1 MSLYR
6 QPGMLMYWTH
16 ETIAPWQTEEWKQ
29 QMREQLRPNAYLRM
43 IENRWVSGESTFI
56 DLDWW
61 DRCTDAQAR
70 PIISDPSLPVWV
82 GVDASVKRDSTAIVV
97 CSWDEEQKG
106 VRLVWHRIFQPTPQD
121 PLNFEDTIE
130 ETLLDLANRFTIEE
144 IKFDPFQMIST
155 AQRLQEARL
164 PMMEFPQTVSNLT
177 AASSNLFDL
186 IKGGNL
192 ISYPD
197 TELRLALSRTVALE
211 TSRGWRIAK
220 QKTSHKIDVVV
231 ALAMAALAAVEATKG
246 SREFFYISLR
256 ELRQPE
262 NPMRRERDFFGESLR
277 IFRS

>member
-16 ETIAPWQTEEWKQ
+16 EAIAPWQTEEWKQ

-43 IENRWVSGESTFI
+43 IENRWVSGESTFV

-61 DRCTDAQAR
+61 DRCTDAEAR
-70 PIISDPSLPVWV
+70 PVISDPSLPVWV

-97 CSWDEEQKG
+97 CSWNEKQKR
-106 VRLVWHRIFQPTPQD
+106 VRLVWHRIFQPTPKD

-130 ETLLDLANRFTIEE
+130 ETLLDLANRFTVEE

-164 PMMEFPQTVSNLT
+164 PMLEFAQTVPNLT

-186 IKGGNL
+186 IKSGNL

-231 ALAMAALAAVEATKG
+231 ALAMAALAVVEATKG
-246 SREFFYISLR
+246 SREVFYISPH
-256 ELRQPE
+256 ELRRPE

>member
-16 ETIAPWQTEEWKQ
+16 EAIAPWQTEEWKQ

-61 DRCTDAQAR
+61 DRCTDAEAR

-97 CSWDEEQKG
+97 CSWNEKQNR
-106 VRLVWHRIFQPTPQD
+106 VCLVWHRIFQPTPQD

-130 ETLLDLANRFTIEE
+130 ETLLDLANRFTVEE

-164 PMMEFPQTVSNLT
+164 PMLEFAQTVPNLT

-186 IKGGNL
+186 IKSGNL

-231 ALAMAALAAVEATKG
+231 ALAMAALAVVEATKG
-246 SREFFYISLR
+246 SREVFYISPH
-256 ELRQPE
+256 ELRRPE
-262 NPMRRERDFFGESLR
+262 NPMPREDFFGESLR

>member
-1 MSLYR
+1 MSLYK

-16 ETIAPWQTEEWKQ
+16 EAIAPWQTEEWKA

-43 IENRWVSGESTFI
+43 IENRWVSGESTFV

-70 PIISDPSLPVWV
+70 PIISDPSLPVWI
-82 GVDASVKRDSTAIVV
+82 GVDASIKRDSTAIVV
-97 CSWDEEQKG
+97 CSWDEEQKR
-106 VRLVWHRIFQPTPQD
+106 VRLGWHRIFQPTPQD

-164 PMMEFPQTVSNLT
+164 PMMEFAQTVPNLT

-197 TELRLALSRTVALE
+197 AELRLALSRTVALE

-231 ALAMAALAAVEATKG
+231 ALAMAALAVVEATKG
-246 SREFFYISLR
+246 SREVFYISPH
-256 ELRQPE
+256 ELRRRE
-262 NPMRRERDFFGESLR
+262 NPMPREDFFSESLR

>member
-16 ETIAPWQTEEWKQ
+16 ESVAPWQTEEWKQ

-43 IENRWVSGESTFI
+43 IENRWVSGESTFV

-61 DRCTDAQAR
+61 DRCTNVQAR

-97 CSWDEEQKG
+97 CSWNQEQKR

-130 ETLLDLANRFTIEE
+130 ETLLDLANRFTVEE

-164 PMMEFPQTVSNLT
+164 PMMEFPQTVPNLT

-197 TELRLALSRTVALE
+197 TELRLALSRTVAIE

-231 ALAMAALAAVEATKG
+231 ALAMAALAVVEATKG
-246 SREFFYISLR
+246 SREVFYISPH
-256 ELRQPE
+256 ELRRPE
-262 NPMRRERDFFGESLR
+262 NPMPREDFFGESLR